1 MVELHH
7 LNYASPLAVLFQRLT
22 VIATDLVLFAG
33 ALRFPPQLSSNP
45 RAPPHTR
52 V

>member
-33 ALRFPPQLSSNP
+33 ALRFQLSFFEPLARS
-45 RAPPHTR
+45 AH